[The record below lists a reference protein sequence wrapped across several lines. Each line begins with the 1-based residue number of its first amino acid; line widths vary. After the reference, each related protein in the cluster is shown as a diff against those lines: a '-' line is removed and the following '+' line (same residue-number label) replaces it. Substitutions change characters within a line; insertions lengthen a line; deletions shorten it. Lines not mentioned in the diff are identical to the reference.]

1 MPDRRNFPGTP
12 DRPVYRLVGVVHLKP
27 LPGAPGWQGDIDAVR
42 SAAAADARAFAK
54 GGADALI
61 IENFG
66 DVPFTRGRV
75 DPETV
80 AAMAL
85 AADAVREVCDLPVG
99 FYVLRN
105 DVRSALG
112 LAAACD
118 GGFVRA
124 NVHSGA
130 VIADQGLLQG
140 DAYTTVRLRRALCPA
155 VAIWAD
161 VHVKHASPLG
171 SQPVEEA
178 AEEAVARG
186 LADAVIVSGRGT
198 GQPASTSDL
207 AAVRAACPEVPL
219 YVGSGADVTNA
230 AGMLEAADGLIVG
243 SSVKRDQIV
252 HAPVDPERVRALR
265 DAAGW

>member
-1 MPDRRNFPGTP
+1 MF
-12 DRPVYRLVGVVHLKP
+12 RLVGVVHLKP
-27 LPGAPGWQGDIDAVR
+27 LPGAPRWMGDIDAVR
-42 SAAAADARAFAK
+42 RAAAEDARAYSD

-66 DVPFTRGRV
+66 DVPFTRARV
-75 DPETV
+75 EPETV

-99 FYVLRN
+99 FNVLRN

-130 VIADQGLLQG
+130 AVADQGLLQG
-140 DAYTTVRLRRALCPA
+140 EAYSSVRVRQALCPD
-155 VAIWAD
+155 VSIWAD

-171 SQPVEEA
+171 SQPIAEA
-178 AEEAVARG
+178 AEEAVVRG
-186 LADAVIVSGRGT
+186 LADAVIVSGSGT
-198 GQPASTSDL
+198 GRPVAPSDVAS
-207 AAVRAACPEVPL
+207 VRDACPETPL
-219 YVGSGADVTNA
+219 LIGSGADSDNA
-230 AGMLEAADGLIVG
+230 SALLKFADGLIVG
-243 SSVKRDQIV
+243 SSVKRDGQLMK
-252 HAPVDPERVRALR
+252 PVDVERVLALKS
-265 DAAGW
+265 AAGL